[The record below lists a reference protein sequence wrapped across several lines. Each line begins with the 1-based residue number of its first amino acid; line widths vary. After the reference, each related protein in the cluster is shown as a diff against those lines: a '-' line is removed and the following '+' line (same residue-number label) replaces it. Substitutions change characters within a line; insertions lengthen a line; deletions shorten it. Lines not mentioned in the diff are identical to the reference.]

1 MIILFITF
9 TLLLAIFSIFVKGMK
24 YFLYKTIEDV
34 QEISLIVFINLYI
47 PQQLDIFLTH
57 LYSFNISSH
66 TFQNVAG
73 SSLFTIMPDASL
85 SPKDSAQTIYG
96 KYRLLQKTANFFS
109 NQFTWIIVFLC
120 ILAAAILLR
129 IWRNWLKK
137 RRDFEV
143 IKKNVEGDDKKK
155 L

>member
-9 TLLLAIFSIFVKGMK
+9 TLILAVFSIFVKGMK

-57 LYSFNISSH
+57 LYSFNISSY

-96 KYRLLQKTANFFS
+96 KYKLLQKTANFFS

-120 ILAAAILLR
+120 MIAVAFILKC
-129 IWRNWLKK
+129 WRNWLKK

-143 IKKNVEGDDKKK
+143 IRMNIEG
-155 L
+155 